1 MWIDLKKKFFLTT
14 TKTVNAVSIVQIN
27 CDDDVNRVSIAPGNC
42 YDDVNAVSIAPR
54 NL

>member
-1 MWIDLKKKFFLTT
+1 MIFFFNYN
-14 TKTVNAVSIVQIN
+14 KISVNAVSIVQIN